1 MLGVT
6 EKKAKVFF
14 LKKMIVSEKKK
25 KVSDFCF
32 FNQSEMLRQLA
43 SRWES
48 HETVEREN
56 NKTMEHDDN
65 WRRNTLQGE
74 EIFRKKRKQNAL
86 NKSVIT

>member
-1 MLGVT
+1 
-6 EKKAKVFF
+6 
-14 LKKMIVSEKKK
+14 MIVSQKK

-74 EIFRKKRKQNAL
+74 EIFRKKGKQNAL